1 MSKFK
6 VMGGIFLVAGT
17 AVGGGMLALPLV
29 SGLVGFTGAALGLIA
44 IWVLMVITGL
54 LVLEVNLALPSY
66 HNSFSSMA
74 RATIGK
80 KAQWVAWLSCL
91 LLLYSLVGAYIGGV
105 GSLLNE
111 VARSIHLTVS
121 MPMAAISFT
130 VIFGGFVWLGTYIVD
145 LVNRFFL
152 SAKFIL
158 LAIVIVSLFPY
169 IDQPLL
175 TPVFK
180 AHPHAILAMV
190 PIFLTSFGYHT
201 VIPSLR
207 NYFGKDDVIIK
218 KSIIYG
224 SLLPLIVY
232 LLWLMVI
239 IGVIPVQGDRSFSYI
254 AYKHNDLSVFFQ
266 VFSHVVQQPFVVGCL
281 NAFSNIAVFTSFLG
295 VSLGLFDF
303 LADGFK
309 RSNTLLGRSQTA
321 GLTFIPPLI
330 FALFYPHGFIFA
342 LGYAAIFV
350 TVLEVILPAAM
361 AFCLRRRTD
370 LSSSYRV
377 FGGDVLL
384 WCVMLLGVAL
394 ICMESFFG
402 LR

>member
-239 IGVIPVQGDRSFSYI
+239 IGVIPVQGDDSFSSI
-254 AYKHNDLSVFFQ
+254 AHKHRDLSVFFQ